1 MIIYMFTYSSYI
13 YIYVYTYIYIRATTR
28 RCKERVHMHEQGSPH
43 AERVRLEKTH
53 FCNSYIC
60 MCKGH
65 PMLNEHRLEKVRSS
79 NYQNPGTSTYPCT
92 GKKRGKGFCREA
104 HRHLT
109 LSEAFSAL
117 ALRSAC
123 SAPFV
128 QLRSSE
134 CTRRIALNFHSLAC
148 HVYQSQ
154 FRIQSVASALC
165 SVGSDTSTFHVSE
178 ILLCTPCT
186 NELRNRL
193 PAPT

>member
-1 MIIYMFTYSSYI
+1 
-13 YIYVYTYIYIRATTR
+13 
-28 RCKERVHMHEQGSPH
+28 
-43 AERVRLEKTH
+43 
-53 FCNSYIC
+53 

-92 GKKRGKGFCREA
+92 GKKRGEGFCREA

-117 ALRSAC
+117 AVCSAC

-134 CTRRIALNFHSLAC
+134 CTRRIAWNFLSLLC
-148 HVYQSQ
+148 HVCQSQ
-154 FRIQSVASALC
+154 SRMQHEASALC
-165 SVGSDTSTFHVSE
+165 SVGCYKSTIHATW
-178 ILLCTPCT
+178 LLSCTPC
-186 NELRNRL
+186 NDGLQNRR